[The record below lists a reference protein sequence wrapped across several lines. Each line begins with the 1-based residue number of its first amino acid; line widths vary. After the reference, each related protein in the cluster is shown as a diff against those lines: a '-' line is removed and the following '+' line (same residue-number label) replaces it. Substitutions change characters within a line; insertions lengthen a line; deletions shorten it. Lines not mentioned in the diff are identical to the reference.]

1 MEKATTTAEE
11 RLTRKRQ
18 RHQEY
23 LKRTDYNRTHMQQV
37 LLTLHKETEADLIEW
52 LNQQD
57 NRNGYIKDLIR
68 RDMEAYR
75 KLAKSEE
82 TTR

>member
-1 MEKATTTAEE
+1 MRKATLTPEE

-18 RHQEY
+18 HHQEY

-52 LNQQD
+52 LNQLD
-57 NRNGYIKDLIR
+57 NRNGYIKYLIR
-68 RDMEAYR
+68 KDMEAYQEAT
-75 KLAKSEE
+75 KDDHP
-82 TTR
+82 